1 MVLANFFIAQG
12 LVIKGHFIDR
22 TNKLSL
28 ETHFS
33 PQNQSVTGYHR
44 TCRSQLPFWN

>member
-28 ETHFS
+28 ETHFHTTKS
-33 PQNQSVTGYHR
+33 ERNRLPQNLS
-44 TCRSQLPFWN
+44 